1 MESPIQASAPTQI
14 TIHPAPA
21 PGRAGGFFAGD
32 APSISDAVDV
42 INPLQ
47 HIPFV
52 NTLYREFSGDRMGAG
67 ATLAGGALFGGVFG
81 FFAGLANVVF
91 ESASGE
97 SVGDAVLAALNGE
110 RPDPNIPLASNTVN
124 LGDFAGDMRRK
135 ICSYGCDSHASEVA
149 QAENEAVSTTAVARA
164 EPVTVQDIIPPAA
177 DGTSARG
184 HDADILA
191 LFGGSAAAASSAYE
205 KANMRA
211 YLNESS
217 VNRVL

>member
-52 NTLYREFSGDRMGAG
+52 NTLYRELTGDTVGAG
-67 ATLAGGALFGGVFG
+67 ATMAGGALFGGVFG

-91 ESASGE
+91 ESATGE
-97 SVGDAVLAALNGE
+97 SVGDAVIAALNGE
-110 RPDPNIPLASNTVN
+110 RADPNIQLASNAVN
-124 LGDFAGDMRRK
+124 LGDFAGDMRRN
-135 ICSYGCDSHASEVA
+135 ICSYNCSAHESELAQTTVEPTTTVA
-149 QAENEAVSTTAVARA
+149 AIEPVSTQ
-164 EPVTVQDIIPPAA
+164 EILPPALPPA
-177 DGTSARG
+177 SARSA
-184 HDADILA
+184 DADILA
-191 LFGGSAAAASSAYE
+191 LFGTSAAAANSAYK
-205 KANMRA
+205 KADMRA
-211 YLNESS
+211 YLNEAST
-217 VNRVL
+217 NLVL